1 MTHAILSDMVASISE
16 LKMHPMATVNKAKGK
31 PLAIL
36 NRNEP
41 VFYCVPAKTYKHMI
55 DELEDAR
62 LVNIVKARAGEKE
75 IAVNID
81 DL

>member
-1 MTHAILSDMVASISE
+1 MTHVILSDMVASISE
-16 LKMHPMATVNKAKGK
+16 LKQHPMATVNKAKGK
-31 PLAIL
+31 ALAIL

-41 VFYCVPAKTYKHMI
+41 VFYCIPAKTYKYMM

-75 IAVNID
+75 IAVDID
-81 DL
+81 DI